1 MEVGGGEESMGMGA
15 SQIWVESWLC
25 LLTAMQAWESY
36 LASLSFSFLNIKRE
50 RERARANP

>member
-50 RERARANP
+50 RERESTR